1 MRDPRTPSNDF
12 SVEEPTRVDIP
23 RFPLVALA
31 WDVSDVSDVGGEA
44 GDRSSPPADSRRKG
58 ARE

>member
-23 RFPLVALA
+23 RFPLVIPA
-31 WDVSDVSDVGGEA
+31 WDVSDVGGEA
-44 GDRSSPPADSRRKG
+44 GDRGSPPADSRRKT
-58 ARE
+58 RS